1 MYVDKEE
8 TDSTW
13 IICRRYSGYDV
24 GSVFLKVHRDFT
36 KSCIVNV
43 RQKITTSFLLMIRQ
57 QRYPQSNWLW
67 IFNRENDYMKKIKYI
82 TAVCMM
88 ICIIMQLHT
97 NVSANENNICYV
109 AHRGYTKYAPENSI
123 PAFEAAGREG
133 FQAVECDIHET
144 AKDKKG
150 KRRFVIMH
158 DQTLN
163 RMCGLSG
170 KNVYQKKLTY
180 KKIRSKY
187 HIKTGNNIE
196 SYTKKQLRIPSL
208 EEYLSICKRYH
219 MKPVIEI
226 KQKMKKDTI
235 KRLYQS
241 LKKAKMQD
249 QAVVTCKYK
258 QQLTYMRKYAHKMP
272 LEYVRH
278 DFTQNDLSW
287 MKKYHIN
294 VSIDKNILSD
304 DMIQLFETNN
314 IKINIW
320 TINNK
325 DQLYNFTNKG
335 IKIVT
340 SDDILWKE

>member
-1 MYVDKEE
+1 MHCNNQIR
-8 TDSTW
+8 T
-13 IICRRYSGYDV
+13 ICRV
-24 GSVFLKVHRDFT
+24 VHENRAPEIST
-36 KSCIVNV
+36 VNLTV
-43 RQKITTSFLLMIRQ
+43 DIQ
-57 QRYPQSNWLW
+57 QRRI
-67 IFNRENDYMKKIKYI
+67 IFMKIIKYL
-82 TAVCMM
+82 TVFCMM
-88 ICIIMQLHT
+88 ICVIMQLNT

-123 PAFEAAGREG
+123 PAFEAAGKEG

-144 AKDKKG
+144 AKNKKG

-170 KNVYQKKLTY
+170 KNIYQKKLTY
-180 KKIRSKY
+180 QKIRSKY

-241 LKKAKMQD
+241 LKKAKMQN

-258 QQLTYMRKYAHKMP
+258 QQLTYMRKYARKMP

-294 VSIDKNILSD
+294 VSINKNILSD
-304 DMIQLFETNN
+304 DMIQLFERNN

-340 SDDILWKE
+340 SDDALWKE

>member
-1 MYVDKEE
+1 
-8 TDSTW
+8 
-13 IICRRYSGYDV
+13 
-24 GSVFLKVHRDFT
+24 
-36 KSCIVNV
+36 
-43 RQKITTSFLLMIRQ
+43 
-57 QRYPQSNWLW
+57 
-67 IFNRENDYMKKIKYI
+67 
-82 TAVCMM
+82 MM
-88 ICIIMQLHT
+88 ICIIVQLNT

-123 PAFEAAGREG
+123 PAFEAAGKEG

-180 KKIRSKY
+180 QKIRSKY

-235 KRLYQS
+235 K
-241 LKKAKMQD
+241 
-249 QAVVTCKYK
+249 
-258 QQLTYMRKYAHKMP
+258 
-272 LEYVRH
+272 
-278 DFTQNDLSW
+278 
-287 MKKYHIN
+287 
-294 VSIDKNILSD
+294 
-304 DMIQLFETNN
+304 
-314 IKINIW
+314 
-320 TINNK
+320 
-325 DQLYNFTNKG
+325 
-335 IKIVT
+335 
-340 SDDILWKE
+340 

>member
-1 MYVDKEE
+1 
-8 TDSTW
+8 
-13 IICRRYSGYDV
+13 
-24 GSVFLKVHRDFT
+24 
-36 KSCIVNV
+36 
-43 RQKITTSFLLMIRQ
+43 
-57 QRYPQSNWLW
+57 
-67 IFNRENDYMKKIKYI
+67 MKTIKYL
-82 TAVCMM
+82 TVFCMM
-88 ICIIMQLHT
+88 ICMIMQLNI

-123 PAFEAAGREG
+123 PAFEAAGKEG

-180 KKIRSKY
+180 QKIRSKY

-241 LKKAKMQD
+241 LKYEDFIAYGGWNHTCSDHKLTEQTETIMAYFPGAIRKDWIVDQKAHDEQ
-249 QAVVTCKYK
+249 VVIGYQCSCGDI
-258 QQLTYMRKYAHKMP
+258 HKV
-272 LEYVRH
+272 E
-278 DFTQNDLSW
+278 
-287 MKKYHIN
+287 
-294 VSIDKNILSD
+294 
-304 DMIQLFETNN
+304 NN
-314 IKINIW
+314 
-320 TINNK
+320 
-325 DQLYNFTNKG
+325 
-335 IKIVT
+335 
-340 SDDILWKE
+340 